1 MMGVSLAS
9 CIVMMGVSLLAAT
22 AGAPIACAPDDSVA
36 LRGFL
41 AVLPS
46 AELFALGELVGAKHT
61 PDAAALV
68 EELACLIVGDR
79 RDLLRHALAELGHP
93 PAHPQRRTEERH
105 TRPFIYFLQIGE
117 ETRLR
122 GASAA
127 LLCLLLQGLAA
138 GPSPQTDAGVATCYR
153 FGRFC
158 PSWEDYHPGTRVEMW
173 MDGGDPG
180 APKEWQAG
188 TVLQSNVRRRHT
200 GKWASNVNA
209 RASPR
214 VLLNVAGTMTVEID
228 FGGVV
233 ELEIP
238 GHIVRHLVDDETGTL
253 LVRFWEWSHQDQI
266 HFFEHELMGADFV
279 LNPVR
284 LGRDML
290 APGTHIAGEGF
301 VGSGGGGELV
311 YITVLRNPLDAVVAR
326 FFAAHDRDLLRARVV
341 RDIKSL
347 AGLPPCPFAL
357 AGAACWDTDYYT
369 QSLADLGL
377 CDTEASRREGG
388 QVCSDAAED
397 EAVERV

>member
-1 MMGVSLAS
+1 MLLGA
-9 CIVMMGVSLLAAT
+9 VSLLAAT
-22 AGAPIACAPDDSVA
+22 AGAPIACEPDDSVA
-36 LRGFL
+36 LRSLL

-46 AELFALGELVGAKHT
+46 AELDALGELVGAKHA
-61 PDAAALV
+61 PDAAGLV
-68 EELACLIVGDR
+68 EELACSIVGDR
-79 RDLLRHALAELGHP
+79 RDLLRHALSELGHP
-93 PAHPQRRTEERH
+93 PAHPQRRTEDSGQGIH
-105 TRPFIYFLQIGE
+105 GPGITRPFIYFLQIGE
-117 ETRLR
+117 ESRLR
-122 GASAA
+122 GASTA

-153 FGRFC
+153 FGRYC
-158 PSWEDYHPGTRVEMW
+158 PSWEDYESGTRVEMW
-173 MDGGDPG
+173 MDGGDPE
-180 APKEWQAG
+180 APKQWQSG
-188 TVLQSNVRRRHT
+188 TVLQSNVKRHHS
-200 GKWASNVNA
+200 GEWASNVNA
-209 RASPR
+209 RASPG

-238 GHIVRHLVDDETGTL
+238 GHIVRHLVDDDTGTL
-253 LVRFWEWSHQDQI
+253 LVRFWEWNHQDQI

-290 APGTHIAGEGF
+290 APGTHIAGKGF

-326 FFAAHDRDLLRARVV
+326 FFAAPDRDLLRARVV

-377 CDTEASRREGG
+377 CDTEAPRREGG
-388 QVCSDAAED
+388 QVCSDEAEA
-397 EAVERV
+397 EAVSRV

>member
-36 LRGFL
+36 LRSFL

-228 FGGVV
+228 LGGVV

-238 GHIVRHLVDDETGTL
+238 GHIVRHLVDASTL
-253 LVRFWEWSHQDQI
+253 Y
-266 HFFEHELMGADFV
+266 V
-279 LNPVR
+279 LLLLLLCR
-284 LGRDML
+284 GFLKL
-290 APGTHIAGEGF
+290 KGE
-301 VGSGGGGELV
+301 
-311 YITVLRNPLDAVVAR
+311 AR
-326 FFAAHDRDLLRARVV
+326 
-341 RDIKSL
+341 
-347 AGLPPCPFAL
+347 
-357 AGAACWDTDYYT
+357 
-369 QSLADLGL
+369 
-377 CDTEASRREGG
+377 
-388 QVCSDAAED
+388 
-397 EAVERV
+397 